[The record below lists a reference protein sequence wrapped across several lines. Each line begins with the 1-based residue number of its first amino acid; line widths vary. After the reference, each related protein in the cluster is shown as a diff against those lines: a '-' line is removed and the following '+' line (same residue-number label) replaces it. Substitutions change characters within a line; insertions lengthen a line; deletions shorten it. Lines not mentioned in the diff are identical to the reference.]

1 MPNNETK
8 NNAFR
13 TNATRAHEICATII
27 INLIVTN
34 ANRESVVRRIVSR
47 QNVVAPVCLARL

>member
-1 MPNNETK
+1 MPNNDTK

-27 INLIVTN
+27 FNLIV